1 MFLHGFQLKYIFCN
15 VMSQN
20 QRVIKV
26 EIYLHQQ
33 NVPLNAK
40 WINAHYLSTQNPSEL
55 ARFLQQQTLA
65 QMSFFELAVN
75 VLLYWVSLIT

>member
-1 MFLHGFQLKYIFCN
+1 
-15 VMSQN
+15 MSQN
-20 QRVIKV
+20 QIVIKA

-40 WINAHYLSTQNPSEL
+40 WINTRYLSTQKPSEL
-55 ARFLQQQTLA
+55 GRFLQQQTLA
-65 QMSFFELAVN
+65 QMSFFELALN